1 MEYYNIHISLHA
13 HFVCEEE
20 VFLEIWYK
28 LMASKLKKYS
38 IWNNEDESI

>member
-20 VFLEIWYK
+20 VFLEI
-28 LMASKLKKYS
+28 
-38 IWNNEDESI
+38 